1 MRHPIKL
8 GAWYPLLALLGATR
22 RRSYVDVDEG
32 VVTFR
37 LGAWRLRVP
46 RADVAD
52 AAPARWPWYGGIG
65 WRIGPGTVGLIGSLA
80 GVVRVTLSTPHRTRV
95 VFIPVRMRQVF
106 VSLENPESFIADL
119 NWADG

>member
-1 MRHPIKL
+1 MKL

-22 RRSYVDVDEG
+22 GRSYVDVDEAT
-32 VVTFR
+32 VSFR

-80 GVVRVTLSTPHRTRV
+80 NVVRVTLSPPHRTRV
-95 VFIPVRMRQVF
+95 VFIPVKAWQVF
-106 VSLENPESFIADL
+106 VSLEDPQAFIADL
-119 NWADG
+119 KRAQG